1 MHPRDPEVSMVFP
14 VILAGGS
21 GTRFWPLS
29 RRARPKQFLSLGSPR
44 SLLSVTAERAL
55 GLAPW
60 ARLRVVCG
68 RAHGTAVQEHLPELP
83 PGNLIL
89 EPIGRN
95 TAPCALLA
103 ALHVLRQDPE
113 GVVALLPAD
122 HRITR
127 PDAFLDVAR
136 RAAERA
142 AAGALVVLGIEPT
155 RPETGFGYIEQG
167 SVVGLDGVR
176 RVERFVEKPDQV
188 TASAY
193 LASGRFLWNSG
204 MVFVRADVLVAA
216 MEEHLPEL
224 AAALLP
230 LAPLLGSA
238 AGDAAMEEAFVTLEG
253 ISLDHGLLEPLSL
266 HGPAPVEVV
275 AADGLGWSDLGHWS
289 ALHAFETPDAHG
301 NVGDGER
308 IAVNSTR
315 NTVCSSGATVALVG
329 VHDLVVVVTEDAVLV
344 CHRDHAQEVRQVREK
359 LAAAGRL
366 ELL

>member
-1 MHPRDPEVSMVFP
+1 MIFP

-29 RRARPKQFLSLGSPR
+29 RRARPKQFLSLGASR
-44 SLLSVTAERAL
+44 SLLAVTAARAL

-60 ARLRVVCG
+60 SRLSVICG
-68 RAHGTAVQEHLPELP
+68 REHGAAVREHLPELHH
-83 PGNLIL
+83 GNLML
-89 EPIGRN
+89 EPVGRN

-122 HRITR
+122 HRITQC
-127 PDAFLDVAR
+127 DAFLEVAR
-136 RAAERA
+136 RAGERA
-142 AAGALVVLGIEPT
+142 AAGAVVVLGIAPT
-155 RPETGFGYIEQG
+155 RAETGFGYIEQG
-167 SVVGLDGVR
+167 DALEHEGVH
-176 RVERFVEKPDQV
+176 RVERFVEKPDGV
-188 TASAY
+188 TAAAY
-193 LASGRFLWNSG
+193 LTSGCFLWNSG
-204 MVFVRADVLVAA
+204 MAFVRADVLIAA
-216 MEEHLPEL
+216 MEEHLPAL

-238 AGDAAMEEAFVTLEG
+238 AGDAALEEAFATLEG
-253 ISLDHGLLEPLSL
+253 ISLDHGILEPLSL

-275 AADGLGWSDLGHWS
+275 TADGLGWSDLGHWS
-289 ALHAFETPDAHG
+289 ALHEIEAPDAQG
-301 NVGDGER
+301 NVGDGDR

-329 VHDLVVVVTEDAVLV
+329 VHDLVVVVTDDAVLV
-344 CHRDHAQEVRQVREK
+344 CHRDHAQQVREVREQ
-359 LAAAGRL
+359 LAAAGRH